1 MSYLLASL
9 MLLIGAAAPETM
21 DLEGAPIWLVVFD
34 YAWKI
39 VIPLVFAYFAKKYK
53 DNEAKKAAFLAI
65 ETAVDQTYLTYVKKA
80 KEDGDFQSGAA
91 RNMAVELAKNV
102 ASKAGK
108 KVLNA
113 WGKDALTSLVH
124 RVANRKKKENK

>member
-9 MLLIGAAAPETM
+9 MLMLAAVAPETV

-39 VIPLVFAYFAKKYK
+39 VIPLVFVYFGKKFK
-53 DNEAKKAAFLAI
+53 DNEAKKAALLAI
-65 ETAVDQTYLTYVKKA
+65 ETAVDQTYLTYVKRA
-80 KEDGDFQSGAA
+80 KEDGEFKAETA
-91 RNMAVELAKNV
+91 RDIAVELSKRV
-102 ASKAGK
+102 ASGAGK

-113 WGKDALTSLVH
+113 WGKDVLTSLVH
-124 RVANRKKKENK
+124 KIANRKKKENK